1 MLRAGEI
8 TTPTLIMA
16 GEQTAGRG
24 RGRGAGS
31 WSTNRGNLAVSF
43 VHFPTA
49 PQADWFA
56 LSYAAGLSLARV
68 LVEVCGFDEAEVGLK
83 WPNDVFV
90 RGAKIGGLLLETAAT
105 PQGVPALVLGMGVNL
120 AHAPQLEGA
129 AYRAEN
135 LRKLGYDGP
144 EKPVIRGLIEAWDS
158 TTAGF
163 DRMQAPRTPLFRDW
177 QAKAMYLNQE
187 ITVRLS
193 PGQHKTGVFIGLD
206 EQTGALRLRH
216 SDGTIEPIV
225 AGDVGLFGGGN
236 GD

>member
-1 MLRAGEI
+1 M
-8 TTPTLIMA
+8 
-16 GEQTAGRG
+16 
-24 RGRGAGS
+24 
-31 WSTNRGNLAVSF
+31 
-43 VHFPTA
+43 HFPTA

-56 LSYAAGLSLARV
+56 LSYAAGLALARV
-68 LVEVCGFDEAEVGLK
+68 LVDVCGFNDAEVGLK

-135 LRKLGYDGP
+135 LRAGVWWSGEAGDPGCSRP
-144 EKPVIRGLIEAWDS
+144 GIRQPR
-158 TTAGF
+158 F

-177 QAKAMYLNQE
+177 QAKAMYLNRDH
-187 ITVRLS
+187 VRLD
-193 PGQHKTGVFIGLD
+193 PGQRKTGVFIGLD

-216 SDGTIEPIV
+216 PDGTIEPIV
-225 AGDVGLFGGGN
+225 AGDVGLLGDRSDSGGGHD
-236 GD
+236 GDRTRA

>member
-1 MLRAGEI
+1 
-8 TTPTLIMA
+8 MA

-56 LSYAAGLSLARV
+56 LSYAAGLALARV
-68 LVEVCGFDEAEVGLK
+68 LVDVCGFNDAEVGLK

-129 AYRAEN
+129 AYRAES
-135 LRKLGYDGP
+135 LRKRGYGGP
-144 EKPVIRGLIEAWDS
+144 EKPVILGLIEAWDS
-158 TTAGF
+158 TITRF
-163 DRMQAPRTPLFRDW
+163 DRMQAPRTSLFRDW
-177 QAKAMYLNQE
+177 QAKAMYLNE
-187 ITVRLS
+187 TITVRLD
-193 PGQHKTGVFIGLD
+193 PGQRKTGVFIGLD

-216 SDGTIEPIV
+216 PDGTIESIV
-225 AGDVGLFGGGN
+225 AGDVGLLGDGSDSGGGHD
-236 GD
+236 GDRTRA